1 MKLYSKKIL
10 IQEHN
15 KDLLPEYLRFIV
27 GVVDSEDLPL
37 NVSREVV
44 QSGRILRNIKNYL
57 EKKLIEEFE
66 KLAKEDKEK
75 YMMFYRE
82 YSALLKEGIAQ
93 QSKYK
98 DKLIQLL
105 RFYSTDDS
113 VDGRTGG
120 VSLDDYL
127 IRMKPK
133 QEEIY
138 YLLGNEIDVIRN
150 SPHLEYYKK
159 EGYEVLLL
167 PEPID
172 NFLMMHL
179 REYEGKKFVNIDR
192 EEEIS
197 EEKGDEEKE
206 KEKGE
211 AKGAHEE
218 LIQKFKDVLGDRVK
232 DVKTSERL
240 VTSPARLVTPK
251 EGLDS
256 GLQRAF
262 HLMQGPMANK
272 STDEL
277 FKDRILQIN
286 PKNEIIKKL
295 ESNLEDEKVPYLI
308 KQIYFDAIMAEGEVP
323 ELKELVENIEG
334 ILERI

>member
-1 MKLYSKKIL
+1 
-10 IQEHN
+10 
-15 KDLLPEYLRFIV
+15 
-27 GVVDSEDLPL
+27 
-37 NVSREVV
+37 
-44 QSGRILRNIKNYL
+44 
-57 EKKLIEEFE
+57 
-66 KLAKEDKEK
+66 
-75 YMMFYRE
+75 MMFYRE

-93 QSKYK
+93 QSKHK

-138 YLLGNEIDVIRN
+138 YLLGNDIDVIRN

-192 EEEIS
+192 EEEGS
-197 EEKGDEEKE
+197 EDKEDKE
-206 KEKGE
+206 KKEDESKGP
-211 AKGAHEE
+211 HEE
-218 LIQKFKDVLGDRVK
+218 LIQKFKDVLGDKVK
-232 DVKTSERL
+232 DVKISERL
-240 VTSPARLVTPK
+240 VTSPARLVTPR

-256 GLQRAF
+256 GLQRAL
-262 HLMQGPMANK
+262 HLMQGPMATK
-272 STDEL
+272 SADEL

-286 PKNEIIKKL
+286 PENEIIKKL
-295 ESNLEDEKVPYLI
+295 EANLEDDKVPYVI
-308 KQIYFDAIMAEGEVP
+308 KQVYFDAIMAEGEVP

-334 ILERI
+334 ILKRI